1 MITELI
7 WLRLSFFILVLA
19 GWEEVTNLSLFLSG
33 RLPFSPWLSKANSCS
48 RCAPPTPKMNVS
60 FRSYTSKLISWQW
73 SHNYNCAL
81 YGGFLHLGNAK
92 SCELASVWI
101 FSGWGN
107 NEEEEVVVKE
117 KCCIFKQK
125 KLKEKGDA
133 TNMYSV
139 MNIFFFFWI
148 APSQPGKRKTAGMKW
163 KEWNWF
169 LTLLHTHRGSF
180 E

>member
-19 GWEEVTNLSLFLSG
+19 GWEEVTNLSLFLSR

-60 FRSYTSKLISWQW
+60 FRSYTWKLISWQW

-81 YGGFLHLGNAK
+81 YGGFLHLGLNAK

-125 KLKEKGDA
+125 KIKGIRRC
-133 TNMYSV
+133 NKYV
-139 MNIFFFFWI
+139 LRYEHFFFF
-148 APSQPGKRKTAGMKW
+148 
-163 KEWNWF
+163 E
-169 LTLLHTHRGSF
+169 LHNHS
-180 E
+180 